1 MFVSMSNDVCG
12 LFIPREIESNSAAL
26 LYSINMAAKTNK
38 NGTLSVDFKK
48 ADKMFKFIK
57 QNVALPDLKQDKPDP
72 FLQKSTE
79 ALEILCNQLEKIG
92 HKESSPDVTDGLS

>member
-1 MFVSMSNDVCG
+1 MLVSMSNDVCG

-57 QNVALPDLKQDKPDP
+57 QNVVLPDLKQQIPDP
-72 FLQKSTE
+72 V
-79 ALEILCNQLEKIG
+79 ALKGLETLDILCQQLEKIG
-92 HKESSPDVTDGLS
+92 QKDSSPDVTEDPS

>member
-1 MFVSMSNDVCG
+1 MLVSMSNDVCG

-79 ALEILCNQLEKIG
+79 ALEILCNQLEKVEQL
-92 HKESSPDVTDGLS
+92 KSTLESTE

>member
-1 MFVSMSNDVCG
+1 MSNDVCG

-26 LYSINMAAKTNK
+26 LYSINMAAKTTK

-57 QNVALPDLKQDKPDP
+57 QNVSLPELKQDKPDP

-79 ALEILCNQLEKIG
+79 ALDVLCKQLEKISQM
-92 HKESSPDVTDGLS
+92 ESSPNATEEPN